1 MKSKTQSAAT
11 LSQLLIIVQLLP
23 VALIMS
29 GSGSCSAL
37 QQVTFLRHGCTYMN
51 EYLGG
56 ADGGK
61 PFGEPGF
68 TDVFAANNDDDPT
81 TTSSRR
87 LALYRDSPLSDY
99 GRRQVKQLLSDN
111 AIPPHDLVVVS
122 PLQRALQT
130 YHRGVR
136 PHYERTTGSSSTPV
150 VIALPLAAERLYLI
164 SDVGTEKSK
173 LAKQYP
179 YISFDLLPDD
189 GNWWYEPTSD
199 SDYSE
204 WRATDQGQ
212 RYACPAEP
220 KDVFTSR
227 MQELLQWLTQRPE
240 QHILV
245 VCHHGVIE
253 SLLDEE
259 FCNCEFKT
267 VSIEEL
273 LENQ

>member
-1 MKSKTQSAAT
+1 M
-11 LSQLLIIVQLLP
+11 LP
-23 VALIMS
+23 VALIIMS
-29 GSGSCSAL
+29 GSGGSCTTCCCSAL
-37 QQVTFLRHGCTYMN
+37 RQVTFLRHGCTYMN

-68 TDVFAANNDDDPT
+68 TDVFAVNADDDEPT
-81 TTSSRR
+81 SKSR

-99 GRRQVKQLLSDN
+99 GRRQVKQLLRDN

-136 PHYERTTGSSSTPV
+136 PHYEQRTTGPPV
-150 VIALPLAAERLYLI
+150 LALPLAAERVYLI

-173 LAKQYP
+173 LVEQYP
-179 YISFDLLPDD
+179 YISFDLLPDN
-189 GNWWYEPTSD
+189 GNWWYEPTRD
-199 SDYSE
+199 SDYRE
-204 WRATDQGQ
+204 WRAMDQGQ

-220 KDVFTSR
+220 KDAFASR
-227 MQELLQWLTQRPE
+227 MQELLQWLTARPE

-245 VCHHGVIE
+245 VCHHGVME

-259 FCNCEFKT
+259 SCNCEFKT
-267 VSIEEL
+267 VSIDEL

>member
-1 MKSKTQSAAT
+1 MGRTKSVSSRLHLLLGLLLAHMEVWPRSTAT
-11 LSQLLIIVQLLP
+11 
-23 VALIMS
+23 ALRH
-29 GSGSCSAL
+29 
-37 QQVTFLRHGCTYMN
+37 VTFLRHGCTHMN

-56 ADGGK
+56 SDGGK
-61 PFGEPGF
+61 AFGEPGF
-68 TDVFAANNDDDPT
+68 TDVFDDDEQ
-81 TTSSRR
+81 R

-99 GRRQVKQLLSDN
+99 GRRQVKQLFRDN

-130 YHRGVR
+130 YNRGVR
-136 PHYERTTGSSSTPV
+136 PHHDRTPV
-150 VIALPLAAERLYLI
+150 VALHLAAERLYLI

-179 YISFDLLPDD
+179 YISFDLVPD
-189 GNWWYEPTSD
+189 GHWWYQPD
-199 SDYSE
+199 STHSE
-204 WRATDQGQ
+204 WRTTGQGQ

-220 KDVFTSR
+220 KNVFEAR

-253 SLLDEE
+253 ALLDED

-267 VSIEEL
+267 VSIDD
-273 LENQ
+273 LEMDESSFTISSSPY